1 MEFVIETDMDRR
13 AMRTLSAAARRTM
26 RKGRRPITFGWVLV
40 GVNLALA
47 ALLYLTESGR
57 WQVNLLLA
65 FTMLVPVLMVD
76 RINGRAGMGQ
86 VMPGSERVT
95 ATFQEERYIHVTQAS
110 ESSYPYDRV
119 QAVCESTDYFIL
131 LLGGN
136 YGQVYDK
143 RGFVQ
148 GTPMTFRD
156 FICRKTGKPVQSIR

>member
-1 MEFVIETDMDRR
+1 M
-13 AMRTLSAAARRTM
+13 
-26 RKGRRPITFGWVLV
+26 

-119 QAVCESTDYFIL
+119 QAVRVHGL
-131 LLGGN
+131 LHSSAGRKLRAGLRQTGICAGDAHGLPGFYLPENRKAGAEHPIGGA
-136 YGQVYDK
+136 YG
-143 RGFVQ
+143 
-148 GTPMTFRD
+148 
-156 FICRKTGKPVQSIR
+156 ICVSPERLRRPRPGQ

>member
-13 AMRTLSAAARRTM
+13 AMRALSAAARRTM

-76 RINGRAGMGQ
+76 RINGRAGMGRLIDAR
-86 VMPGSERVT
+86 S
-95 ATFQEERYIHVTQAS
+95 
-110 ESSYPYDRV
+110 
-119 QAVCESTDYFIL
+119 
-131 LLGGN
+131 
-136 YGQVYDK
+136 
-143 RGFVQ
+143 
-148 GTPMTFRD
+148 
-156 FICRKTGKPVQSIR
+156 